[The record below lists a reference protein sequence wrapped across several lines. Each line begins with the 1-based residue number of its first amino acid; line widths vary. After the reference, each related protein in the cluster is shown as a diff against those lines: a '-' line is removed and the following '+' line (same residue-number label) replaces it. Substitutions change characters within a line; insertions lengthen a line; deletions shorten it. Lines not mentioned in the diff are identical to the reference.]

1 MPVTVKRK
9 NVRLDPSPLRV
20 IARFYLPS
28 GSDRA
33 FFIIEKVL
41 ELNDENVNLTLNH
54 ILSNFSKRHRNI
66 SKIFENNFNRVKQV
80 VDELNI
86 KSVPAPL
93 KKKIQKL
100 KIQLQ
105 KLSTAY
111 ASELKKRKLLIGS
124 YFTMEYSIESTA
136 FFNPSIVEHPD
147 QTDLREEGQKRVIVS
162 FRATGEGHISSLVFR
177 DGIIDKD
184 NNLHFKS
191 ISRLVDKPEVVKR
204 HVYNKKAFLKK
215 LYEMNIYKDAVGKG
229 KEFAIKLIKEAI
241 ELVMDK
247 LGDNFLYGELRASIE
262 EAVKDPDMTVNEKS
276 VIEAINWLAS
286 SHYEIEF
293 SLDTDISERVIFPIS
308 YTERNGIE
316 DARFVKFTE
325 ENGSI
330 TYYATYTAYN
340 GYTILPKFIQTKDFY
355 HFKVMPL
362 NGIYAQN
369 KGMALFPRRIKGK
382 YVMISR
388 YDGVNNYIM
397 YSDNINLWQNAQKI
411 ERPMYPWEFIK
422 TGNSGSP
429 IETDQG
435 WLMLTHGVGPM
446 RRYCIGAILLDL
458 EDPTKVIGHLKDPL
472 LVPNEEEREGYVPNV
487 VYSCGSILHNNELIL
502 PYGISDTSSTF
513 AVVPLDDLLD
523 ELVESTPGTRKSA
536 LGDKRTASI
545 LFVDDDPIMRKMVSE
560 ILREEG
566 YRVEVA
572 EDGIDALIPLGRN
585 KYDLL
590 LLDIN
595 MPKMDGYQLLEKI
608 KEENILT
615 PVMFLTARDS
625 EEDEIKGLK
634 LGAVEY
640 IRKPFSTHILLLKI
654 KGLLKNSK
662 N

>member
-9 NVRLDPSPLRV
+9 NVRLDPTPLRV
-20 IARFYLPS
+20 IARFYLPG

-33 FFIIEKVL
+33 FLIIEKVL
-41 ELNDENVNLTLNH
+41 ELTEENVNLTLNH
-54 ILSNFSKRHRNI
+54 VLSNFSKRHRNI

-80 VDELNI
+80 FDELNI
-86 KSVPAPL
+86 ESFPAPL

-100 KIQLQ
+100 KIQLL

-111 ASELKKRKLLIGS
+111 TSGLKRKLLIGS

-262 EAVKDPDMTVNEKS
+262 EAVKDSDLTVNEKG

-325 ENGSI
+325 ENGSV
-330 TYYATYTAYN
+330 TYYATYTAFN

-411 ERPMYPWEFIK
+411 EPPMYPWEFIK

-435 WLMLTHGVGPM
+435 WLLLTHGVGPM
-446 RRYCIGAILLDL
+446 RRYCIGAVLLDL

-513 AVVPLDDLLD
+513 AVIPLDDLLD
-523 ELVESTPGTRKSA
+523 ELLESVPGTRKSA
-536 LGDKRTASI
+536 LRDKRTASI
-545 LFVDDDPIMRKMVSE
+545 LFVDDDPVMRKMVAE

-566 YRVEVA
+566 YHVEVA